1 MERGGVVAVLPAPS
15 QQSCRRHE
23 RQCLEIQSEDGSL
36 DAQLGSGERER
47 GREGRVNHS
56 CGIMHTQTLLRNPL
70 RT

>member
-47 GREGRVNHS
+47 ERERGHS
-56 CGIMHTQTLLRNPL
+56 QPFMWDHVYTDLI
-70 RT
+70 

>member
-15 QQSCRRHE
+15 QQSCRDNV
-23 RQCLEIQSEDGSL
+23 LKSSL
-36 DAQLGSGERER
+36 RMAAKTLSWVLER

-56 CGIMHTQTLLRNPL
+56 CGIMYTQTLLRNPL